1 MDTNEELNT
10 NYILAH
16 LCETPDGTVMQCKHR
31 HDYQE
36 YTDKI
41 TGETYMIDGL
51 GYYTR
56 SSVNIVPAEYT
67 FVTLDTP
74 HDCARQYVVWGT
86 RGKAGDQPLKYISV
100 ANMETE
106 HIQAILDTQ
115 FQIAAE
121 LREFLKRELKFRSNL
136 QFMENNLV

>member
-10 NYILAH
+10 NYILAY
-16 LCETPDGTVMQCKHR
+16 LCKTPDGTVMQCKHR

-41 TGETYMIDGL
+41 TGEIYMLDGL

-74 HDCARQYVVWGT
+74 HDVARKLVVWGT
-86 RGKAGDQPLKYISV
+86 RGKSGAQPLKYISV
-100 ANMETE
+100 ASMETE
-106 HIQAILDTQ
+106 HIEAILDTQ

-121 LREFLKRELKFRSNL
+121 LREFLKRELIYRSMEN
-136 QFMENNLV
+136 MENNLV

>member
-1 MDTNEELNT
+1 MINEELNT
-10 NYILAH
+10 NYVLAY
-16 LCETPDGTVMQCKHR
+16 LCETPDGTILQCKNR

-36 YTDKI
+36 YNDKV

-56 SSVNIVPAEYT
+56 SNVNVVPAEYT

-74 HDCARQYVVWGT
+74 HELARQYVMWGT
-86 RGKAGDQPLKYISV
+86 RGKTGDQTLKYISV
-100 ANMETE
+100 ANMETA
-106 HIQAILDTQ
+106 HIQAIIDAQ

-121 LREFLKRELKFRSNL
+121 LREFLKRELNFRSNM
-136 QFMENNLV
+136 F

>member
-10 NYILAH
+10 DYILAY
-16 LCETPDGTVMQCKHR
+16 LCKTPDGTILQCKNR

-41 TGETYMIDGL
+41 TGETYTIAGL

-56 SSVNIVPAEYT
+56 SGVNKVPAEYT

-74 HDCARQYVVWGT
+74 HDVARKLVVWGT
-86 RGKAGDQPLKYISV
+86 RGKTGDKPLKYISV
-100 ANMETE
+100 ASMETE
-106 HIQAILDTQ
+106 HIEAILYTQ

-121 LREFLKRELKFRSNL
+121 LHEFLKRELIYRSMEN
-136 QFMENNLV
+136 MENNLV